1 MGRVREIGTDR
12 DRPSTVENPPIGPHD
27 RRKGRDC
34 RHRVVHGVLLAAEAE
49 NGYRHSQRIHRRHLR
64 RGGLVDDGK
73 GGAGERPPSGQILHE
88 PNVLGWF
95 GQAALQK
102 EVRHFLET
110 GVRRQIFDGVPRD
123 GQPTRLAIDLA
134 EPGRG
139 GDDPIQALCHP
150 SIVGARSQIVNI
162 DCRINLKCRQ
172 DRIT

>member
-1 MGRVREIGTDR
+1 MQVMGRVREIGTHR
-12 DRPSTVENPPIGPHD
+12 NWPVTLENAPVGPHD
-27 RRKGRDC
+27 RREGRDS
-34 RHRVVHGVLLAAEAE
+34 RHRVVHGVLDAAEAE
-49 NGYRHSQRIHRRHLR
+49 KRCRHSQRIHRRHLR

-123 GQPTRLAIDLA
+123 SQPARLPIDIA
-134 EPGRG
+134 ESGRG
-139 GDDPIQALCHP
+139 GDDSVQTLGHP
-150 SIVGARSQIVNI
+150 
-162 DCRINLKCRQ
+162 
-172 DRIT
+172 